1 VTLVGAYL
9 VVVVPLVVVMLAAVW
24 RPRVWQLIAT
34 FVGPTVTALAFAEAP
49 LVGRLGWLA
58 SVGVLYAFLV
68 VPPVLPWRRRWAR
81 RAVPSI
87 VLLLCGVLLAAAD
100 GDAAAAL
107 YLGLPMLVSVGALAV
122 LVVDRRT
129 QREPVTSTQRVGGS
143 PSSTGRM
150 NERS

>member
-1 VTLVGAYL
+1 MTFVGAYL
-9 VVVVPLVVVMLAAVW
+9 VVVLPLVVVMLAAVW
-24 RPRVWQLIAT
+24 RPRAWQVVAILA
-34 FVGPTVTALAFAEAP
+34 GPTVTALAFAEAP

-81 RAVPSI
+81 PAVPTV

-100 GDAAAAL
+100 GNAAAVL
-107 YLGLPMLVSVGALAV
+107 YLGLPTLVSVGALAV

-129 QREPVTSTQRVGGS
+129 QRVLVTSPQREGS
-143 PSSTGRM
+143 SPPSTGRM